1 MSEFMDEGGMMTM
14 MMMMC
19 VCVCRLRGGD
29 VPRKTDFSD
38 NIAHRDMEKYLT
50 YEPIDVVSVCR

>member
-1 MSEFMDEGGMMTM
+1 
-14 MMMMC
+14 
-19 VCVCRLRGGD
+19 

-50 YEPIDVVSVCR
+50 YEPIDVVSVCMYVGNSVD